1 MKIDRDA
8 IRELAEILNDT
19 DLTEIEIEEKDLK
32 IRVSRDVIQNVVS
45 AAPVAAAPA
54 MAAAPAPVATPVA
67 NTPAV
72 VADASHPGAV
82 KSPMVGTAYHS
93 PEPGAANFVNVG
105 DKVAVGDTIMIVEA
119 MKVMNGFLDTCRNF
133 NIKFARDYASCDF
146 NDVPRNKERRAEL
159 KRISQLFKKL
169 VSHKIETSPEKYKRL
184 VGASEMF
191 QAHAIT
197 DRCRAFNRG

>member
-1 MKIDRDA
+1 MFTIK
-8 IRELAEILNDT
+8 
-19 DLTEIEIEEKDLK
+19 
-32 IRVSRDVIQNVVS
+32 RVKLD
-45 AAPVAAAPA
+45 
-54 MAAAPAPVATPVA
+54 
-67 NTPAV
+67 
-72 VADASHPGAV
+72 
-82 KSPMVGTAYHS
+82 
-93 PEPGAANFVNVG
+93 
-105 DKVAVGDTIMIVEA
+105 
-119 MKVMNGFLDTCRNF
+119 GFLDTCRNF

-197 DRCRAFNRG
+197 EDTNSVGSMGVFTEKMFSMKDARILVVH